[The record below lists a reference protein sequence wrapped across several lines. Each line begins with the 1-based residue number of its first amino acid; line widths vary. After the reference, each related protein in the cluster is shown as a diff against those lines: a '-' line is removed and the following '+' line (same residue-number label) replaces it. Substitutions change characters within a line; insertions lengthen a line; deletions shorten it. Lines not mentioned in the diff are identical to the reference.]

1 MIRARAVEEIEQE
14 EEAHEEALKAKDEV
28 VEQQKLRIAEMEEQK
43 ARLESRHT
51 SSDSLESLFKFYDR
65 DGSGELSLAEFKLA
79 CQLTIDDDA
88 VVEEVFTKL
97 DKDGDQSMDL
107 EEFKAGFAHL
117 KEQIQQSYQAE
128 KLLRLEVAALGGV
141 GDRLEQELRV
151 ARMASVTSTKQR
163 DVAYSALAES
173 FTNAA
178 QRRLVV
184 LRDARAKVSE
194 VTEKAA
200 TKEASQNISLDQQTK
215 QTEVALKTLRESIAH
230 QKKLLKM

>member
-88 VVEEVFTKL
+88 VVEEVFTQL

-107 EEFKAGFAHL
+107 EEFKAGFAFL
-117 KEQIQQSYQAE
+117 K
-128 KLLRLEVAALGGV
+128 
-141 GDRLEQELRV
+141 
-151 ARMASVTSTKQR
+151 KQ
-163 DVAYSALAES
+163 
-173 FTNAA
+173 
-178 QRRLVV
+178 
-184 LRDARAKVSE
+184 
-194 VTEKAA
+194 
-200 TKEASQNISLDQQTK
+200 
-215 QTEVALKTLRESIAH
+215 LREQREGAAAIQVS
-230 QKKLLKM
+230 